1 MQSSTRLSSQA
12 PNNIRQLSDPLSCE
26 LFILVEDFLS
36 ERLQYHP
43 VGSFY
48 LPVGS
53 WVCHRGIFDRNALLL
68 AEIEELGA
76 CEVGS

>member
-12 PNNIRQLSDPLSCE
+12 PNNIWQLSDPLSCE

-43 VGSFY
+43 VGSFH

-53 WVCHRGIFDRNALLL
+53 WVRHRGIFDLNALLL
-68 AEIEELGA
+68 TEIEEL
-76 CEVGS
+76 

>member
-1 MQSSTRLSSQA
+1 MQGSTRLSSQA
-12 PNNIRQLSDPLSCE
+12 LNNIRQLSDPLSCE

-36 ERLQYHP
+36 ERFQYHV

-53 WVCHRGIFDRNALLL
+53 WARHRGIFDLNALLL
-68 AEIEELGA
+68 AEIEKL
-76 CEVGS
+76 

>member
-12 PNNIRQLSDPLSCE
+12 PNNIQQLSYPLSCE

-36 ERLQYHP
+36 ECLLYHP
-43 VGSFY
+43 VSSFD

-53 WVCHRGIFDRNALLL
+53 WVRHRGIFDLDALLL
-68 AEIEELGA
+68 AEIEEL
-76 CEVGS
+76 

>member
-1 MQSSTRLSSQA
+1 MQGSTRLRSQA
-12 PNNIRQLSDPLSCE
+12 PNDVRQFPDPLSCE
-26 LFILVEDFLS
+26 LFIFVENFLS

-53 WVCHRGIFDRNALLL
+53 WVCQRGIFDLNALLL
-68 AEIEELGA
+68 AEVKEL
-76 CEVGS
+76 